1 MPVALS
7 PHFGLAVIPKAK
19 LSEDLIMNNMI
30 KITQTQIN
38 GSDVNSVNARELH
51 QILEIKKAFTTW
63 INTSLE
69 NAGAIEGEDFL
80 KLKSSLEGSGY
91 KFDYIITTDISKHIS
106 MMSKVPKAKNVR
118 DYFIKCE
125 KELQEQ
131 QKFSIPQTYAD
142 ALRLS
147 ADLAEQNI
155 QLTQTIKN
163 KDNVILAVADLN
175 IKAGNVSFAD
185 FAKNL
190 AIENMGR
197 NNVIKFCKAR
207 GYLRDNTEPYQPF
220 VNRGY
225 FVRKPSKEK
234 INGEVRYTTFL
245 TPRGT
250 VWLTKIIKA
259 EFEIDDEE
267 VA

>member
-1 MPVALS
+1 MTN
-7 PHFGLAVIPKAK
+7 I
-19 LSEDLIMNNMI
+19 IQ
-30 KITQTQIN
+30 ITQTQIN
-38 GSDVNSVNARELH
+38 GADVNSVNSRDIYEYLDIATRYSMWIQRAIEKYDFEEN
-51 QILEIKKAFTTW
+51 IDFTT
-63 INTSLE
+63 
-69 NAGAIEGEDFL
+69 
-80 KLKSSLEGSGY
+80 
-91 KFDYIITTDISKHIS
+91 IITD
-106 MMSKVPKAKNVR
+106 PKSGKRDFVVSIDMAKELCMVSDTQKGKETR
-118 DYFIKCE
+118 KYFIEAE
-125 KELQEQ
+125 KQLKQ
-131 QKFSIPQTYAD
+131 QNFTIPQSYAE

-147 ADLAEQNI
+147 ADLAEKNT

-163 KDNVILAVADLN
+163 KDDVILAVADLN

-190 AIENMGR
+190 AIVNMGR

-259 EFEIDDEE
+259 EFELDDEE

>member
-1 MPVALS
+1 VSKLQTVSEIETTITLKEITDLLS
-7 PHFGLAVIPKAK
+7 VEHNKAMKKVEELAKEPSFGGVEKMATPTYNPNGSFNRDIQTYKLNKKQAIAVGAK
-19 LSEDLIMNNMI
+19 LNNSLLMKLIDKLEDL
-30 KITQTQIN
+30 
-38 GSDVNSVNARELH
+38 
-51 QILEIKKAFTTW
+51 
-63 INTSLE
+63 
-69 NAGAIEGEDFL
+69 
-80 KLKSSLEGSGY
+80 
-91 KFDYIITTDISKHIS
+91 
-106 MMSKVPKAKNVR
+106 
-118 DYFIKCE
+118 E
-125 KELQEQ
+125 KEKQ
-131 QKFSIPQTYAD
+131 QNFQIPQSYAE

-147 ADLAEQNI
+147 ADLAEKNTK
-155 QLTQTIKN
+155 LTQTIKN
-163 KDNVILAVADLN
+163 KDDVILAVADLN

-190 AIENMGR
+190 AIDNMGR
-197 NNVIKFCKAR
+197 NNLIKFCKAR

-259 EFEIDDEE
+259 EFELDDEE
-267 VA
+267 VE

>member
-1 MPVALS
+1 MSKLQTVSEIETTITLKEITDLLSVRHDKAMTKVAELVKEPS
-7 PHFGLAVIPKAK
+7 FGTVSILDIVYNNKGQTTKTYQLNKKQAIAVGAK
-19 LSEDLIMNNMI
+19 LNNSLLMKLID
-30 KITQTQIN
+30 K
-38 GSDVNSVNARELH
+38 
-51 QILEIKKAFTTW
+51 LEEI
-63 INTSLE
+63 
-69 NAGAIEGEDFL
+69 
-80 KLKSSLEGSGY
+80 
-91 KFDYIITTDISKHIS
+91 
-106 MMSKVPKAKNVR
+106 
-118 DYFIKCE
+118 E
-125 KELQEQ
+125 KEKQ
-131 QKFSIPQTYAD
+131 QNFKIPQTYAE

-147 ADLAEQNI
+147 ADLAEKNT

-163 KDNVILAVADLN
+163 KDDVILAVADLN

-259 EFEIDDEE
+259 EFELDDED

>member
-1 MPVALS
+1 
-7 PHFGLAVIPKAK
+7 
-19 LSEDLIMNNMI
+19 
-30 KITQTQIN
+30 
-38 GSDVNSVNARELH
+38 
-51 QILEIKKAFTTW
+51 
-63 INTSLE
+63 
-69 NAGAIEGEDFL
+69 
-80 KLKSSLEGSGY
+80 
-91 KFDYIITTDISKHIS
+91 
-106 MMSKVPKAKNVR
+106 MSKVQMIVSNNETTITLKEITDLISVRHDKAMLKVAELAKESSFGQVSTM
-118 DYFIKCE
+118 DISYIKGNGAKGTTKTYKLNKKQAIAVGAKLNNALLMKVIDKLE
-125 KELQEQ
+125 ELELARQ
-131 QKFSIPQTYAD
+131 QNFQIPQTYAE

-147 ADLAEQNI
+147 ADLVEQNT

-163 KDNVILAVADLN
+163 KDEVILAVADLN
-175 IKAGNVSFAD
+175 IKAGDVSFAD

-207 GYLRDNTEPYQPF
+207 GYLRDNTEPYQPY

-234 INGEVRYTTFL
+234 INGEIRYTTFL

-250 VWLTKIIKA
+250 VWLSKIIKA
-259 EFEIDDEE
+259 EFEIEE

>member
-1 MPVALS
+1 MT
-7 PHFGLAVIPKAK
+7 
-19 LSEDLIMNNMI
+19 DLIQI
-30 KITQTQIN
+30 KQIQIN
-38 GSDVNSVNARELH
+38 GADVNAVDTRELYNKLGLSKGQYSRWITKNLLNDDLFEPMIDYVGVRH
-51 QILEIKKAFTTW
+51 NVEGNIIQSYIATLDTAKHLSMLARTKKGKEI
-63 INTSLE
+63 
-69 NAGAIEGEDFL
+69 
-80 KLKSSLEGSGY
+80 
-91 KFDYIITTDISKHIS
+91 
-106 MMSKVPKAKNVR
+106 R

-125 KELQEQ
+125 KELRVQ
-131 QKFSIPQTYAD
+131 QNFQIPQTYAE

-147 ADLAEQNI
+147 ADLAEKNT

-163 KDNVILAVADLN
+163 KDDVILAVADLN

-259 EFEIDDEE
+259 EFELDDEE